1 MANQKNKK
9 QVLGLIKKHFDK
21 SFVSQLIQKPF
32 DYSRLFLP
40 FIIIITAIVLANT
53 LGNDFINNWDDDVY
67 ILDNEII
74 RNLNWNNL
82 KEIFSFSY
90 GSMHPLTI
98 LSYTIEYKLFGL
110 NPFPFHL
117 TNYIFH
123 ILNAVLVY
131 LFLNRLTGKPWVA
144 AITALF
150 FAVHPMHVEAVA
162 WISER
167 KSLLYTFFF
176 LLSLNS
182 YSKYLVTKKK
192 FSYLLWSFLWFFC
205 SLMSK
210 PAAVCLPFVLVL
222 MDYYHYKKLSWKLLI
237 SKIPF
242 FFLALLFGI
251 LIFYFEKSP
260 ETIAVLNR
268 IFSIPERVLLVSYS
282 TIYYIFK
289 VFAPFN
295 LSALH
300 FYPVKSDVLPIEY
313 YLALPAL
320 LLLIWGV
327 IKSGSFKH
335 EIIFGL
341 LFYLITIASVLQIM
355 PIGQAI
361 VSERYSYI
369 PYIGV
374 FFIFGQFFS
383 YIKDKKFSFN
393 GRIKFIVYIV
403 LVILT
408 VLYSFLTIERNK
420 VWKNGIVLFTDVIE
434 KYPEHEFG
442 WFARGKSK
450 DILGDFNGALSD
462 NNKAIEINP
471 QYANAYSNRGIVY
484 AKIGK
489 YDNAIADFNKVIEL
503 KPKYA
508 EVYANRGNV
517 YSKIGNYD
525 SAIADYNIAI
535 KIKPDFPEVLN
546 NRGIYLI
553 NLNRIDESLRDFN
566 KAIELNPQFT
576 EAYFTRGSAYAKI
589 GKYDN
594 AIADFNKAIELNP
607 QYANAFFNRG
617 IVKFNLNDK
626 TGACNDW
633 LLAQQ
638 YGHEQA
644 ATTLEKYCK

>member
-210 PAAVCLPFVLVL
+210 PAAVCLPFVLII

-242 FFLALLFGI
+242 LFLALLFGI
-251 LIFYFEKSP
+251 LIIFLEKSP
-260 ETIAVLNR
+260 EAIAFLDR
-268 IFSIPERVLLVSYS
+268 FFSIPERVLLVSYS
-282 TIYYIFK
+282 TIYYVFK
-289 VFAPFN
+289 VFVPFN

-335 EIIFGL
+335 ELIFGL
-341 LFYLITIASVLQIM
+341 LFYLITIVSVLQIIPFGEAM
-355 PIGQAI
+355 VP
-361 VSERYSYI
+361 ERYSYI

-393 GRIKFIVYIV
+393 GRIKSIVYIV
-403 LVILT
+403 FVILT

-434 KYPEHEFG
+434 KYPEHEYG
-442 WFARGKSK
+442 WWARGNSK
-450 DILGDFNGALSD
+450 YNMGDFNGALSD
-462 NNKAIEINP
+462 FNIAIKLKPYFPEAINNRGNIYIKIYKFESAIDDFNKAIEINP
-471 QYANAYSNRGIVY
+471 QFADAYFNRGIVY

-489 YDNAIADFNKVIEL
+489 YD
-503 KPKYA
+503 
-508 EVYANRGNV
+508 
-517 YSKIGNYD
+517 
-525 SAIADYNIAI
+525 SAFD
-535 KIKPDFPEVLN
+535 
-546 NRGIYLI
+546 
-553 NLNRIDESLRDFN
+553 DFN
-566 KAIELNPQFT
+566 KAI
-576 EAYFTRGSAYAKI
+576 K
-589 GKYDN
+589 
-594 AIADFNKAIELNP
+594 LNP
-607 QYANAFFNRG
+607 QYADAYSNRG
-617 IVKFNLNDK
+617 IVYALIGKYDRAIDDFNKLIELKPYYSEAYFNRGFAKFYLNDK

-638 YGHEQA
+638 YGYEQA
-644 ATTLEKYCK
+644 AAAFEKYCK